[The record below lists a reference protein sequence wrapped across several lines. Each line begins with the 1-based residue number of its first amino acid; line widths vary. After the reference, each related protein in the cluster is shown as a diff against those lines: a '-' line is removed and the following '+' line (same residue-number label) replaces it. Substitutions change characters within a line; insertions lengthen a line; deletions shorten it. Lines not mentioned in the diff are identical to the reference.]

1 LFLITFT
8 QIYAKNTTMKIPF
21 FTFLC
26 CVSFIGILQGQTL
39 VNPVIKGFGTIGDA
53 PMAAEKPDPNM
64 VYNIVVDVATGDED
78 KSQVFFAL
86 NNLAR
91 LMNLH
96 VMGGVPPEQ
105 LNVVVAIHGSAIW
118 SVMNDQA
125 YTKRYG
131 IANPHSPL
139 FEELLAQGV
148 KIAVCSQSMFKRKIM
163 PEGLAPGLEMATS
176 ALSVLTTYQ
185 LKGYALL
192 KF

>member
-1 LFLITFT
+1 MNYCKKN
-8 QIYAKNTTMKIPF
+8 QIYIIF
-21 FTFLC
+21 FVLFSGL
-26 CVSFIGILQGQTL
+26 LQGQSL
-39 VNPVIKGFGTIGDA
+39 VNPIISNFGTIGDA
-53 PMAAEKPDPNM
+53 PMATEKPDPDM

-96 VMGGVPPEQ
+96 VMGGVPPEH

-139 FEELLAQGV
+139 FKQLLAQGV
-148 KIAVCSQSMFKRKIM
+148 KIVVCSQSMFKRKIA
-163 PEGLAPGLEMATS
+163 PEELAPGLEMATS
-176 ALSVLTTYQ
+176 ALTVLTTYQ

-192 KF
+192 RF

>member
-1 LFLITFT
+1 
-8 QIYAKNTTMKIPF
+8 MKIPF

-26 CVSFIGILQGQTL
+26 CVSFRGILQGQTL

-163 PEGLAPGLEMATS
+163 PEELAPGLEMATS
-176 ALSVLTTYQ
+176 ALTVLTTYQ

>member
-1 LFLITFT
+1 MNYCKKNHIYIIFFVLFSGL
-8 QIYAKNTTMKIPF
+8 
-21 FTFLC
+21 
-26 CVSFIGILQGQTL
+26 LQGQSL
-39 VNPVIKGFGTIGDA
+39 VNPIISDFGTIGNA
-53 PMAAEKPDPNM
+53 PMATEKPDPDM

-96 VMGGVPPEQ
+96 VMGGVPPEH

-125 YTKRYG
+125 YNKRYG

-139 FEELLAQGV
+139 FKRLLAQGV
-148 KIAVCSQSMFKRKIM
+148 KIVVCSQSMFKRKIA
-163 PEGLAPGLEMATS
+163 PEELAPGLEMATS
-176 ALSVLTTYQ
+176 ALTVLTTYQ

-192 KF
+192 RF

>member
-1 LFLITFT
+1 MNYCKKN
-8 QIYAKNTTMKIPF
+8 QIYIIF
-21 FTFLC
+21 FVLFSGL
-26 CVSFIGILQGQTL
+26 LQGQSL
-39 VNPVIKGFGTIGDA
+39 VNPIISDFGTIGDA
-53 PMAAEKPDPNM
+53 PMATEKPDPDM

-96 VMGGVPPEQ
+96 VMGGVPPEH

-131 IANPHSPL
+131 ITNPHSPL
-139 FEELLAQGV
+139 FKQLLAQGV
-148 KIAVCSQSMFKRKIM
+148 KIVVCSQSMFKRKIA
-163 PEGLAPGLEMATS
+163 PEELAPGLEMATS
-176 ALSVLTTYQ
+176 ALTVLTTYQ

-192 KF
+192 RF